1 MTSENINKKR
11 FVDIVNRDFFS
22 IMTNFS
28 YNFLSEYFSIIRN
41 TKWNDL
47 KWKGLTLMKDPMTLS
62 IYLQLLQDLKPKTIL
77 EFGTF
82 EGGSALWMK
91 DMMTATGEDCKIYT
105 FDIDENN
112 VKIKEDDKI
121 IFKQLDN
128 YKIKDFI
135 ENNKD
140 IFINM
145 QRPIL
150 VIEDSH
156 ENVLE
161 LLTTINNFLQD
172 GDYLIVEDTIDENK
186 YLVMKQF
193 LNNNQYLI
201 DTKYCDF
208 WGHNNS
214 WNVNSFLKKIKLDN
228 K

>member
-1 MTSENINKKR
+1 MTNNNVDRKR
-11 FVDIVNRDFFS
+11 FVDIEDRKFFS
-22 IMTNFS
+22 IIENLS
-28 YNFLSEYFSIIRN
+28 HSFLSEYFGIIKN
-41 TKWNDL
+41 TKWNSF

-62 IYLQLLQDLKPKTIL
+62 TYLQLLQDLKPKTIL

-91 DMMTATGEDCKIYT
+91 DMSTAYGEDCKVYT

-112 VKIKEDDKI
+112 VKIKEDDEI

-128 YKIKDFI
+128 YEIKSFV
-135 ENNKD
+135 ESNKD
-140 IFINM
+140 IFMNM
-145 QRPIL
+145 QRPVL

-172 GDYLIVEDTIDENK
+172 GDYLIVEDTLDENK
-186 YLVMKQF
+186 HFVMKQF
-193 LNNNQYLI
+193 LNNNQYLV

-214 WNVNSFLKKIKLDN
+214 WNVNSFLRKTNLDKK
-228 K
+228 